1 MNKTQQIEHRMAM
14 ILDDL
19 RVIRQH
25 IYTENLGKSFEKPTP
40 VADECWTHFNNIEIA
55 CDLNSEESLSWTLF
69 DQSKK
74 K

>member
-1 MNKTQQIEHRMAM
+1 MNKKQQIEHRMAM
-14 ILDDL
+14 ILDDI

-25 IYTENLGKSFEKPTP
+25 IYTENLGESFEKPTP